1 MKQFFNRATFVR
13 NKGII
18 LLYTCCGLLGFSS
31 YKLVTLGKKAL
42 HIRTQQIATDYMLKI
57 AQQNSEINREA
68 DIAVTALDNRIEMT
82 NYIEN
87 KHIADSLKS
96 DCEKKKAEINRI
108 TKESLQKNTDII
120 KQIAKEY
127 NIDLR

>member
-18 LLYTCCGLLGFSS
+18 LLSTCCGLLSFGT
-31 YKLVTLGKKAL
+31 YTLVTLGKEAL
-42 HIRTQQIATDYMLKI
+42 HIRTQQIAIDYMLKI

-68 DIAVTALDNRIEMT
+68 DIAVMVLDNSIEMT
-82 NYIEN
+82 KYIEN

-96 DCEKKKAEINRI
+96 DCENKKAEIKHIAN
-108 TKESLQKNTDII
+108 ESLQKNTDII

-127 NIDLR
+127 NIALR